1 MPTKPG
7 NISKAATAAAI
18 LGQAIVS
25 KPASDETVCIICNKT
40 IPTARIQALK
50 SMNASRDR
58 WTHVQCSTV
67 TKVKGLYFGEVGTS
81 ELQFCNKVYNDSVRT
96 VFRSAEVDESDD
108 SE

>member
-1 MPTKPG
+1 MPNKSG
-7 NISKAATAAAI
+7 NISKVATSAAI
-18 LGQAIVS
+18 LGKAIVS
-25 KPASDETVCIICNKT
+25 KPTIDETVCIICDKT
-40 IPTARIQALK
+40 IPAARIQALK
-50 SMNASRDR
+50 SMNAPRDR

-81 ELQFCNKVYNDSVRT
+81 ELHLCKKVYNDSVRS